1 MTSQILFFFAL
12 TGAVFLFSRNIRR
25 IVSNIRMGRPVNRY
39 DQPYKR
45 WLTVLRV
52 AFAQQKMTKKPIA
65 FLLHLFV
72 YLGFVII
79 NIEML
84 EIVIDGLTGTHR
96 LFSVAGPFYSFL
108 ISSFEFLALAVII
121 ACAIFLIRRNI
132 LQLKRFSGI
141 EMRVWPKTD
150 ADIILI
156 SEILL
161 MLAFLFMNAAD
172 YKIQIL
178 GASEQVASFPVSQ
191 HMAVWLPVEINSLHL
206 IERFCWWFHI
216 LGVLAFLNYLPYSKH
231 LHILFAF
238 PNTYYSNLESKGKFE
253 NMAAVTNE
261 VRAMLDPS
269 LSPPVSDSSLRF
281 GANDVED
288 LSWKNLLDA
297 YTCTECGR
305 CTAACPANLT
315 GKLLSPRKIMMDTR
329 DRLTEAGAEK
339 RRNTEEK
346 AKKKLLDDYITRE
359 EIWAC
364 TTCNACVE
372 ACPVNIN
379 PMEIIL
385 KLRQY
390 AVMEEAQAPAAL
402 NSIFS
407 NIENNGAP
415 WKYAATDREN
425 WAKD

>member
-12 TGAVFLFSRNIRR
+12 TGAVLLFSRNIRR
-25 IVSNIRMGRPVNRY
+25 IVSNIRMGQPVNRY
-39 DQPYKR
+39 DQPYRR
-45 WLTVLRV
+45 WLTVLMI

-96 LFSVAGPFYSFL
+96 LFSVAGPFYSLL

-141 EMRVWPKTD
+141 EMRPWPKTD

-156 SEILL
+156 SEVLL

-178 GASEQVASFPVSQ
+178 GGSEPVASFPVSQ
-191 HMAVWLPVEINSLHL
+191 HMAVWLPGEINSLHL